1 MSTPEYIKRVLIK
14 AYPERKYIVPCFV
27 AKPGCGK
34 TVGVELARQ
43 ELERIYNRKIHMH
56 TLIASCAVPS
66 EICGMTMPNHEDH
79 TIDIYDPR
87 ALVDLKDGDILF
99 LDELL
104 EADQAILKACLTLI
118 ESRLLM
124 SGRKLADIMIV
135 AATNSTQ
142 KPNMIPSN
150 IKERFI
156 WFNVNE
162 SDNIAMTF
170 LRERYDTEL
179 KFSEF
184 KSNIEQYNQMSK
196 RTYTKL
202 LDWFSNVD
210 TPEEVYDLLQEGA
223 QYIASQ
229 YMIIQFVKHLENS
242 KFKELKDVCQKFTLD
257 NIDDIQTKDA
267 LLEWLKENPEI
278 NKQIIKYLQEHQEE
292 GKANA

>member
-1 MSTPEYIKRVLIK
+1 MLTMSTPEYIKRVLIK

-27 AKPGCGK
+27 GNPGCGK

-43 ELERIYNRKIHMH
+43 ELEHIYNRKIHMH

-87 ALVDLKDGDILF
+87 ALVDLQDGDILF

-135 AATNSTQ
+135 AATNGTQ

-156 WFNVNE
+156 WLNVNE
-162 SDNIAMTF
+162 LNSTAQSF
-170 LRERYDTEL
+170 LEERYDVSFL
-179 KFSEF
+179 NLDFSAD
-184 KSNIEQYNQMSK
+184 IRQYNQMSK

-202 LDWFSNVD
+202 LDWISNTD
-210 TPEEVYDLLQEGA
+210 TPEELYDLIDQGA
-223 QYIASQ
+223 PYITDQ
-229 YMIIQFVKHLENS
+229 NMITQFVKNLEKL
-242 KFKELKDVCQKFTLD
+242 KFGELKDVCQKFASSGT
-257 NIDDIQTKDA
+257 IEATTKEE
-267 LLEWLKENPEI
+267 LLVWLKSNPKVNE
-278 NKQIIKYLQEHQEE
+278 QVIKYLQE
-292 GKANA
+292 N

>member
-1 MSTPEYIKRVLIK
+1 MSTPEYIKRIIIQ
-14 AYPERKYIVPCFV
+14 AYPERKCIVPCFV
-27 AKPGCGK
+27 GNPGCGK

-56 TLIASCAVPS
+56 TLIASCVVPS

-87 ALVDLKDGDILF
+87 ALVDLQDGDILF

-142 KPNMIPSN
+142 HPSMVPSN

-162 SDNIAMTF
+162 TNTVAQLF
-170 LRERYDTEL
+170 LEERYSTKFESLEFITDT
-179 KFSEF
+179 KY
-184 KSNIEQYNQMSK
+184 YNQLSK

-210 TPEEVYDLLQEGA
+210 VPEELYDLINQGA
-223 QYIASQ
+223 PYIVNQNIISQ
-229 YMIIQFVKHLENS
+229 FIDQLEKLKLN
-242 KFKELKDVCQKFTLD
+242 ELKDTCQKFALD
-257 NIDDIQTKDA
+257 KTIEVTTKEE
-267 LLEWLKENPEI
+267 LLEWLKCNPEI
-278 NKQIIKYLQEHQEE
+278 NEQVVKYLQKDQEE
-292 GKANA
+292 REANA